1 MDTNAFTG
9 EMQYID
15 TVNTGGWIVFIN
27 QLNIGASTNPI
38 VFQQSVVWV
47 DMSILY
53 LYLPT
58 KYWNLFAVEV

>member
-47 DMSILY
+47 DMSIPY